1 MHAYT
6 DVNMYAVL
14 EESKEITAS
23 HSEDD
28 RLAELIKNL
37 SRQEAEALWLTLMQ
51 LNPRLADL

>member
-1 MHAYT
+1 MAAYT

-14 EESKEITAS
+14 EKRKDITAS

-37 SRQEAEALWLTLMQ
+37 SRQEAEGLWLTFMQ